1 MDDSRASD
9 DQLLAQIAQKN
20 QSALAVLYDRY
31 ARIIYGLAFKSLR
44 SVEESEEVVLDTFAQ
59 IWRIAE
65 RYDPTKSRPDT
76 WLLMLARSR
85 TLDRLRKLQR
95 SQPLITSIDALEVPP
110 KADDLDLLE
119 AVCIKE
125 KRSRVIAALQ
135 RIPKEQRI
143 VLELAY
149 YHGLSQSQ
157 IAAQTGM
164 TLGTVKTRTRLG
176 LNKLRAV
183 LGTRE
188 EL

>member
-1 MDDSRASD
+1 MDDSPASD
-9 DQLLAQIAQKN
+9 DWLLAQIAQKD
-20 QSALAVLYDRY
+20 QSALAALYDRY
-31 ARIIYGLAFKSLR
+31 ARIVYGLAFKSLR

-65 RYDPTKSRPDT
+65 RYDPAKSRADT
-76 WLLMLARSR
+76 WLFMLARSR
-85 TLDRLRKLQR
+85 TLDRLRKMQR
-95 SQPLITSIDALEVPP
+95 TQTATTSIEALEIQP
-110 KADDLDLLE
+110 KADDLDLFE
-119 AVCIKE
+119 AVFIRE
-125 KRSRVIAALQ
+125 RRSRVLAALKL
-135 RIPKEQRI
+135 IPQEQRL

-149 YHGLSQSQ
+149 YQGLSQSQ

-176 LNKLRAV
+176 LSKLRSV